1 MRKYL
6 LAQGAISSSFMDYI
20 AVSKIDSKVN
30 ELLKGIIKGC
40 QLADIKLIGGETAE
54 MPGVYS
60 EDIFD
65 IAGFSMG
72 IVEKENYL
80 KKTMLNQG
88 MF

>member
-1 MRKYL
+1 
-6 LAQGAISSSFMDYI
+6 MDYI